1 MELMMIKREIK
12 TLSKKVKKIIV
23 DVEKLEK
30 SKSVVEVFDFK
41 NKWHLVE
48 PHLSDPYILFLL
60 DDGMERFCIQHKWRT
75 LPDWDRKNVIGPW
88 RYSRL
93 DSHSQEIL
101 DKTNEDPECN
111 ILEKKYINIC
121 EKMGIDFDNP
131 DMYLQD
137 FLFEDNGPKFKI
149 IADNY
154 QKEWNKIEEKHSSKP
169 NTYKWYQ
176 CFGAC
181 YFLAEW
187 QEALA
192 KKVFPNFKWLTIQ
205 NRTRRVH
212 SDSRYGSATAK
223 RYATRHYGGHSTTI
237 GIGPKGKKMIFDIL
251 LFDNTT
257 LDKILDAADVDL
269 TKL

>member
-1 MELMMIKREIK
+1 MIKREIK

-48 PHLSDPYILFLL
+48 PHLNDPYILFLL
-60 DDGMERFCIQHKWRT
+60 DDGMERFCIQHKWRHM
-75 LPDWDRKNVIGPW
+75 PDWDRKNGIGPW

-101 DKTNEDPECN
+101 DKTNEDPARN

-154 QKEWNKIEEKHSSKP
+154 QKEWNRIEEKHSPKP

-181 YFLAEW
+181 FFLAGW

-192 KKVFPNFKWLTIQ
+192 KKIFPNFKWLTIQ
-205 NRTRRVH
+205 NRTRRAA
-212 SDSRYGSATAK
+212 DSRN
-223 RYATRHYGGHSTTI
+223 GGHSTTI
-237 GIGPKGKKMIFDIL
+237 GIGPKGKKIIFDIL